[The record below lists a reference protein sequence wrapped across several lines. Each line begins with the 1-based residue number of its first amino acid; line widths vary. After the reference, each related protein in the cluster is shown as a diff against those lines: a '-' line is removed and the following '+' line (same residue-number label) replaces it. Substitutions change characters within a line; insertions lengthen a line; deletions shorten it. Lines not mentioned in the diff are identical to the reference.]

1 MNYLF
6 MPILFILALFLHN
19 HSIRAEQLIVE
30 FLKPYP
36 TIASPENGKK
46 LVGKLDKP
54 GKSNNFSTKRLF
66 APSMAGI
73 FATYGGFLDIS
84 DSLGEIA
91 FPRKHT
97 KPFIYLV
104 ITQKMVPIV
113 ISGNTIHHWELE
125 EDEAVEVYKFEQLY
139 DEEFHAHY
147 WNITQEPIPAN
158 NIIPLESI
166 AIFADPKYVYVPLGI
181 IPLKESPHL
190 ILPQIYIKPGFDL
203 TAQALYVLNI
213 THYFGSVISEYKKDK
228 DRFSRQLT
236 Y

>member
-6 MPILFILALFLHN
+6 MPIFFILALFLHN
-19 HSIRAEQLIVE
+19 PSIRAEQLIVE

-36 TIASPENGKK
+36 VIASQENGKK
-46 LVGKLDKP
+46 LADKLDKP
-54 GKSNNFSTKRLF
+54 GKPSTFRTKRMF
-66 APSMAGI
+66 EPSMAGI

-84 DSLGEIA
+84 DSLGEIS
-91 FPRKHT
+91 FPRKHS

-104 ITQKMVPIV
+104 ITQKMTPIV
-113 ISGNTIHHWELE
+113 MGGNTIHHWELE
-125 EDEAVEVYKFEQLY
+125 EDEAVEVYKFEQQY
-139 DEEFHAHY
+139 DEEFHTHY
-147 WNITQEPIPAN
+147 WLVTQEPIPAN

-181 IPLKESPHL
+181 TPFKESPHL
-190 ILPQIYIKPGFDL
+190 ILPQIYIKPGLDL
-203 TAQALYVLNI
+203 TAQAFYVLNI
-213 THYFGSVISEYKKDK
+213 THYFGSIIPEYKKDK

>member
-1 MNYLF
+1 

-19 HSIRAEQLIVE
+19 PNSSAEQLIVE

-36 TIASPENGKK
+36 VIASQENGKK
-46 LVGKLDKP
+46 LANKLDKP
-54 GKSNNFSTKRLF
+54 GKPNTFRSKRLF
-66 APSMAGI
+66 EPSLAGI

-91 FPRKHT
+91 FPRKHD

-113 ISGNTIHHWELE
+113 MSGNTIHHWELE
-125 EDEAVEVYKFEQLY
+125 EDEAVEIYKFEQVY
-139 DEEFHAHY
+139 DEEFHTSY
-147 WNITQEPIPAN
+147 WIATQEPIPTN

-181 IPLKESPHL
+181 TPFKASPHL
-190 ILPQIYIKPGFDL
+190 ILPQIYIKPGLDL

-213 THYFGSVISEYKKDK
+213 THYFGSIISDYKKDK

>member
-1 MNYLF
+1 

-19 HSIRAEQLIVE
+19 PSLHAEQLIVE

-36 TIASPENGKK
+36 EVTVQDTQK
-46 LVGKLDKP
+46 LADKLDKV
-54 GKSNNFSTKRLF
+54 GKPNRYRTKRMFSANL
-66 APSMAGI
+66 AGI

-97 KPFIYLV
+97 KPFVYV
-104 ITQKMVPIV
+104 IVTTKMTPV
-113 ISGNTIHHWELE
+113 IMSGNTIHHWELE
-125 EDEAVEVYKFEQLY
+125 EDEPVEIYKFEQIY
-139 DEEFHAHY
+139 DEEFHTHY
-147 WNITQEPIPAN
+147 WLVTQEPIPNN

-166 AIFADPKYVYVPLGI
+166 GIFVDPKYVYVPLGI
-181 IPLKESPHL
+181 TLFKESPHL
-190 ILPQIYIKPGFDL
+190 ILPDIYIKPGFDL
-203 TAQALYVLNI
+203 NAQALYILNL
-213 THYFGSVISEYKKDK
+213 THYFGSIIPLFKKDK

>member
-1 MNYLF
+1 

-19 HSIRAEQLIVE
+19 PSIRAEQLIVE

-36 TIASPENGKK
+36 AIVIPGNTQQVVDK
-46 LVGKLDKP
+46 LHKP
-54 GKSNNFSTKRLF
+54 GKTNNYHAKRLF

-73 FATYGGFLDIS
+73 FATYAGFLDIS

-104 ITQKMVPIV
+104 ITPHMVPIV
-113 ISGNTIHHWELE
+113 QSGNTINHWELD
-125 EDEAVEVYKFEQLY
+125 EDDPVEIYKFEQLY
-139 DEEFHAHY
+139 DEEFHTHY
-147 WNITQEPIPAN
+147 WLATQEPIPAN

-166 AIFADPKYVYVPLGI
+166 AIFTDPKYVYVPLGI
-181 IPLKESPHL
+181 TPFRESPHL

-203 TAQALYVLNI
+203 TAEALYVLNI
-213 THYFGSVISEYKKDK
+213 TQYFGSVISEYKKDK